1 MLAEFLGE
9 GQRVACRARQAVE
22 PGHDEFI
29 ARAQDAPAQQVEFG
43 PLAHARGLLDVDVA
57 LGAAGGDQVA
67 DLGLQP
73 SFLVAGGG
81 AGVADRRHA
90 LLLSV
95 HLNEMAGIMLPILYL
110 CIWQLLHGCAATA
123 AWGWPCGTCG
133 QPYRRSLAARRQ
145 SIEPKTKSGEKGGKN
160 IGRRAAQKADPMQL
174 LRPTRQ

>member
-95 HLNEMAGIMLPILYL
+95 HLNEMAGMMLPLLYS
-110 CIWQLLHGCAATA
+110 CIWQTSYGCAATA
-123 AWGWPCGTCG
+123 LWGLPCGRG
-133 QPYRRSLAARRQ
+133 RQAAARFLCTHPVRYHADQ
-145 SIEPKTKSGEKGGKN
+145 RSRLANALGRGEPYGWLTTQPLS
-160 IGRRAAQKADPMQL
+160 R
-174 LRPTRQ
+174 